1 MTATDL
7 KGKRVTVVGLARSG
21 AAAAELL
28 VREGAAVS
36 VTDRRPATELADW
49 MSRFGPG
56 DIRWLLGG
64 HPDEAFRD
72 VDLIVL
78 SPGVPLASSPLQA
91 AQARG
96 IPIWSELE
104 LASRFVTAPV
114 VAITGSNGKSTTTA
128 LTGEMCRAAGR
139 RTFVGGNL
147 GVPLSEAVKPG
158 SAWSE
163 VVVEVSSFQLETVQ
177 TFRPAVAALLN
188 VTPDHLDRYP
198 DFQTYARAKCRVFER
213 QRGEDTAVLNADDRV
228 CRDPAFTGRIAARR
242 VLFSRLAEPPGE
254 AVWVDGGAIVY
265 RLGER
270 RGQVLALDRLRIA
283 GVHNVENAMAAA
295 AVALLRGIDAAVIAG
310 VLSEFRGL
318 EHRSE
323 FVRELR
329 GVTYVNDSKGT
340 NVGAAQKSLE
350 SFTRPVILIAGG
362 VGKGADF
369 SALRPLVAQRV
380 KKAVL
385 IGNARPQL
393 RQAFEGITTVAEA
406 DALEEAVRIAS
417 ESAVPGDVVLLS
429 PACASFDMFRD
440 FEERGRRFKALV
452 NAL

>member
-1 MTATDL
+1 MDL

-21 AAAAELL
+21 AAAARLL
-28 VREGAAVS
+28 LREGAVVS
-36 VTDRRPATELADW
+36 VTDRRPAAELTDW
-49 MSRFGPG
+49 TSRFASGEV
-56 DIRWLLGG
+56 RWLLGG
-64 HPDEAFRD
+64 HPDQAFRD
-72 VDLIVL
+72 ADLLVL
-78 SPGVPLASSPLQA
+78 SPGVPLASPPLQA

-104 LASRFVTAPV
+104 LASRFVSAPI

-139 RTFVGGNL
+139 RTFVGGNI
-147 GVPLSEAVKPG
+147 GVPLSEAAHSG

-163 VVVEVSSFQLETVQ
+163 IVVEVSSFQLETVV

-198 DFQTYARAKCRVFER
+198 NVQAYAAAKRRIFER
-213 QRGEDTAVLNADDRV
+213 QTREDAAVLNADDPA
-228 CRDPAFTGRIAARR
+228 CGDPTFTRTLAARR
-242 VLFSRLAEPPGE
+242 VPFSRFTEPPSDG
-254 AVWVDGGAIVY
+254 VWIDGGTIVY

-270 RGQVLALDRLRIA
+270 RGRLIALDHLRIV
-283 GVHNVENAMAAA
+283 GVHNVENAMAAS
-295 AVALLRGIDAAVIAG
+295 AVALLRGIEPRVIEH

-323 FVRELR
+323 FVRDLR
-329 GVTYVNDSKGT
+329 GVTYINDSKGT
-340 NVGAAQKSLE
+340 NVGATQKSLE
-350 SFTRPVILIAGG
+350 SFTRPVVLIAGG

-369 SALRPLVAQRV
+369 SVLRPLVARRV

-385 IGNARPQL
+385 IGEARPQL
-393 RQAFEGITTVAEA
+393 RQAFDGVTTVVEA
-406 DALEEAVRIAS
+406 NGLEDAVRIAS
-417 ESAVPGDVVLLS
+417 ESAAPGDVVLLS
-429 PACASFDMFRD
+429 PACASFDLFRD
-440 FEERGRRFKALV
+440 FEERGRCFKALV

>member
-1 MTATDL
+1 MDL

-21 AAAAELL
+21 AAAAQLL
-28 VREGAAVS
+28 LRERAAVS
-36 VTDRRPATELADW
+36 VTDSRPAAELAPW
-49 MSRFGPG
+49 TARFESGE
-56 DIRWLLGG
+56 IRWFLGA

-72 VDLIVL
+72 AELIVL
-78 SPGVPLASSPLQA
+78 SPGVPLTSPPLQA

-104 LASRFVTAPV
+104 LASRFVSAPI

-128 LTGEMCRAAGR
+128 LTGEMCQGAGR
-139 RTFVGGNL
+139 RTFVGGNI
-147 GVPLSEAVKPG
+147 GVPLSEAVQPG
-158 SAWSE
+158 SAWGE
-163 VVVEVSSFQLETVQ
+163 VVLEVSSFQLETVV

-198 DFQTYARAKCRVFER
+198 NFEAYARAKGRIFER
-213 QRGEDTAVLNADDRV
+213 QRAEDAAVLNADDPV
-228 CRDPAFTGRIAARR
+228 CRDPALTGKIAARR
-242 VLFSRLAEPPGE
+242 VLFSRLAEPPGDG
-254 AVWVDGGAIVY
+254 VWVDGGNIVY
-265 RLGER
+265 RVGGR
-270 RGQVLALDRLRIA
+270 RGLVLALDRLRIA

-295 AVALLRGIDAAVIAG
+295 AVALLRGIDAAVVG
-310 VLSEFRGL
+310 NVLAEFRGL

-329 GVTYVNDSKGT
+329 GVTYINDSKGT

-350 SFTRPVILIAGG
+350 SFRRPVILIAGG

-369 SALRPLVAQRV
+369 SALRPLVARRV

-385 IGNARPQL
+385 IGEARPQL

-406 DALEEAVRIAS
+406 DGLEEAVRIAS

-429 PACASFDMFRD
+429 PACASFDLFRD